1 MKTSKIYEIYEIDDY
16 GKKRDAVSLT
26 SKTAVEYVKAHLT
39 YDSDS
44 ESAVDRTNN
53 NKWVST
59 EKALNCEDIT
69 KYTFYHDKHSWSGCY
84 LDGFEINEIE
94 VLP

>member
-16 GKKRDAVSLT
+16 GKKRIAVSLT
-26 SKTAVEYVKAHLT
+26 SETAVEYVKANLT

-44 ESAVDRTNN
+44 ESAVDRTTN
-53 NKWVST
+53 NKWVSSET
-59 EKALNCEDIT
+59 ALNCEDIT
-69 KYTFYHDKHSWSGCY
+69 KYTLYHDKHSWSGCY
-84 LDGFEINEIE
+84 LDGFEVNEIE